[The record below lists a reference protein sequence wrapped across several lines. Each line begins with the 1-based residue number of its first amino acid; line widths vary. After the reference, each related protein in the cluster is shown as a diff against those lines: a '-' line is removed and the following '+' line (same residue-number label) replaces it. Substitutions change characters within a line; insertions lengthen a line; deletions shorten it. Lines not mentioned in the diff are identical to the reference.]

1 MVANTEES
9 LSFFVTTAF
18 SITSPLA
25 VVCSS
30 NGVFFVPSNAA
41 NKSSGLNESNSSSSS
56 ISDAFGA
63 ACECTLTC
71 VVGEDDL
78 ASSFFSSSSSSSSS
92 EEEEAAEEAPT
103 NPSFPFASRAIRSS
117 FAGSIAFTFAS
128 LSNAALVASFRW
140 YSLNIGPRMGRWVI
154 GRGPS
159 SPFEDDLNDG
169 IIIARLGRVVKVDDD
184 ADDDS

>member
-25 VVCSS
+25 VVCFS

-41 NKSSGLNESNSSSSS
+41 NKSSGLNDSNSSSSS

-92 EEEEAAEEAPT
+92 SSFSSSEEEEEAPT

-117 FAGSIAFTFAS
+117 FPGSIAFAFAS
-128 LSNAALVASFRW
+128 LSIAALVASFRW
-140 YSLNIGPRMGRWVI
+140 CSLNIGPRMGRWVT
-154 GRGPS
+154 P
-159 SPFEDDLNDG
+159 PFDDDDDDDDG
-169 IIIARLGRVVKVDDD
+169 IIIARLGRVIKVG
-184 ADDDS
+184 DDDS